1 MTSAS
6 DNPASGFAAKR
17 VTASVAVQA
26 WALSAS
32 ATVGSVGAAAAAPTL
47 PTVAEAESA
56 HAWTATDA
64 VTRFAAKPDAG
75 LSEAE
80 VTRRREVAGRNVLVQ
95 AAKRTQWQMLLD
107 QFDDRL
113 VQILVRSRRPVV

>member
-1 MTSAS
+1 M
-6 DNPASGFAAKR
+6 R
-17 VTASVAVQA
+17 
-26 WALSAS
+26 ALLLCA
-32 ATVGSVGAAAAAPTL
+32 GLAAALPRRRPKLSLRGGSAAPPVSL

-56 HAWTATDA
+56 HAWTATDT

>member
-1 MTSAS
+1 MRALLLC
-6 DNPASGFAAKR
+6 AGLAA
-17 VTASVAVQA
+17 
-26 WALSAS
+26 ALPRRRPKLSLRGGS
-32 ATVGSVGAAAAAPTL
+32 ATPAPLTL
-47 PTVAEAESA
+47 PTVAEAEAA
-56 HAWTATDA
+56 HAWTATDT

-80 VTRRREVAGRNVLVQ
+80 VARRREVAGRNVLVQ